1 MKPTH
6 IHYSHCS
13 HLEAGKMMKRVNTTN
28 VPIQQHAYA
37 IGQDV
42 TNLSCVERKHMN
54 VTPVRHE
61 NENLQSHRG
70 GEARGA

>member
-1 MKPTH
+1 
-6 IHYSHCS
+6 
-13 HLEAGKMMKRVNTTN
+13 MMKRVNTTN

-37 IGQDV
+37 IGPDV

-70 GEARGA
+70 GGGQRGMIAEVCESVS